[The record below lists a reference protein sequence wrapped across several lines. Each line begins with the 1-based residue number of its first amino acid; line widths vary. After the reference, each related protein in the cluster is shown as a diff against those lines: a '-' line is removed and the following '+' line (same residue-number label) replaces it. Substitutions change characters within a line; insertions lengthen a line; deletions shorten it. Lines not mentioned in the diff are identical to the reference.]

1 MKTQHVSL
9 NDMGNMPCHCVSL
22 RILSKICH
30 VSLLDSEQETLFFTV
45 CMGSSIHIAGNIRS
59 CKRHQLAYTT
69 ASEAT
74 YTAKI
79 KWFVL
84 THIHCKAI
92 PQLQPQYQRIC
103 SFMRCNKIT
112 LLSSGSHAKSFF
124 FVEVRNKILCNS

>member
-30 VSLLDSEQETLFFTV
+30 VSLLDSEQETLFFTA

-59 CKRHQLAYTT
+59 CKKHQLAYRYTT

-79 KWFVL
+79 KRFVL
-84 THIHCKAI
+84 THIRL
-92 PQLQPQYQRIC
+92 PQLQP
-103 SFMRCNKIT
+103 
-112 LLSSGSHAKSFF
+112 HA
-124 FVEVRNKILCNS
+124 VPENMQLYAVQ